1 MVLQGLAR
9 GYLLRRKLSLVNN
22 AARVIQRARKRSFM
36 RLRNKLLQVFHVQSP
51 IESHPV
57 LRRSN
62 SALLPKDVQRLN
74 RVREIAPHLP
84 RGNGVFVEVILNTV
98 AAVIQGAAR
107 RYIAMK
113 KYKLKLKSLRCIQK
127 NWAVA
132 LQQKY
137 IAEQFREQHE
147 DDTMETFSTNTQN
160 YHVQDSSTAIRR
172 RCISPSITDVEN
184 SNLFSQDDLRLNT
197 RVVRIQSI
205 FRGSH
210 VRKEQSICNS
220 SAQILQGFV
229 RRKNH
234 KSKLK
239 TGDKSECSSSI
250 GSATSCSSYRLSTE
264 DENCTL
270 LKLIY
275 RQAEEQAQA
284 DSKSPCVSQYAYRL
298 VLATEQ
304 EIMFDG

>member
-1 MVLQGLAR
+1 
-9 GYLLRRKLSLVNN
+9 
-22 AARVIQRARKRSFM
+22 
-36 RLRNKLLQVFHVQSP
+36 
-51 IESHPV
+51 
-57 LRRSN
+57 
-62 SALLPKDVQRLN
+62 
-74 RVREIAPHLP
+74 
-84 RGNGVFVEVILNTV
+84 
-98 AAVIQGAAR
+98 
-107 RYIAMK
+107 
-113 KYKLKLKSLRCIQK
+113 
-127 NWAVA
+127 
-132 LQQKY
+132 
-137 IAEQFREQHE
+137 
-147 DDTMETFSTNTQN
+147 METFSTNTQN

-172 RCISPSITDVEN
+172 RCISPSIADVEN

-220 SAQILQGFV
+220 SAQILQCFV

-250 GSATSCSSYRLSTE
+250 GSAATSRSSYRLSTE